1 MNREISIPIIALLC
15 EEIHKHCQLPL
26 VNLEKHRRCWNIKCT
41 FIIKKN
47 VKQKTSFYNTKLFML
62 KPMLS
67 HEMPMCCGADRF
79 SFLLRCHILR
89 TLQQSQAT
97 VPLSYSTTT
106 SAATSQLMTWAV
118 YVCDWL
124 WLWGRVRRTKGR
136 SKSSCMQD
144 GSRFIIGGW
153 GCEEGEAI
161 VGGMVEVVPDG
172 ALTKVQGNDGVS
184 WHWS

>member
-1 MNREISIPIIALLC
+1 
-15 EEIHKHCQLPL
+15 
-26 VNLEKHRRCWNIKCT
+26 
-41 FIIKKN
+41 
-47 VKQKTSFYNTKLFML
+47 ML

-118 YVCDWL
+118 YVCDRL
-124 WLWGRVRRTKGR
+124 
-136 SKSSCMQD
+136 
-144 GSRFIIGGW
+144 
-153 GCEEGEAI
+153 
-161 VGGMVEVVPDG
+161 
-172 ALTKVQGNDGVS
+172 
-184 WHWS
+184 